1 MDLAT
6 APYAGTVPGVSRIR
20 PLSAAEA
27 GPVAR
32 AAYAYSRREFGR
44 VPEPL
49 AVTAHH
55 TGLLAGLCAFEM
67 ATVRAR
73 RVPSHLKMLAE
84 MKAAVMAGCEWCID
98 FGAFLVDRDGLP
110 PEQMREL
117 SRHRESAAFDELERL
132 VLDYAEGMTSTP
144 VAVSDE
150 LVEELRRHFDDAQ
163 MVELT
168 SVIALENYRARFN
181 WALGIGSQGFAEGG
195 SCAVPEPA
203 APAAAA

>member
-27 GPVAR
+27 GPLAR
-32 AAYAYSRREFGR
+32 AVYAYSRREFGR

-49 AVTAHH
+49 AVTAHQ
-55 TGLLAGLCAFEM
+55 TGLMVGMCAFEM
-67 ATVRAR
+67 ATERAR
-73 RVPSHLKMLAE
+73 RVPKHLKELAE
-84 MKAAVMAGCEWCID
+84 MKAAVMAGCEWCVD
-98 FGAFLVDRDGLP
+98 FGAFLVDRDGMP

-117 SRHRESAAFDELERL
+117 SRHRESAVFDELERL

-150 LVEELRRHFDDAQ
+150 LVAELRRHFADAQ
-163 MVELT
+163 MGRVP
-168 SVIALENYRARFN
+168 SVSA
-181 WALGIGSQGFAEGG
+181 
-195 SCAVPEPA
+195 
-203 APAAAA
+203 